1 MLSLIVKG
9 VYIMTTPQPQA
20 QPPSQPVYQRDLG
33 LILDRVHNKFV
44 EYANAKDE
52 ALAVQMRI
60 GFAESYNRD
69 MEAFNRDEALRHRVE
84 NVERRLENV
93 ESTQQIIIDTLQLLR
108 QEVRA
113 GFGALDEKINEL
125 TARVVKLEGGL
136 PPTESQS

>member
-1 MLSLIVKG
+1 
-9 VYIMTTPQPQA
+9 MTTPQSQA
-20 QPPSQPVYQRDLG
+20 QPPSQPVYQRDLS

-69 MEAFNRDEALRHRVE
+69 EALHHRIE

-125 TARVVKLEGGL
+125 TTRVVKLERGI
-136 PPTESQS
+136 PPTEPQS

>member
-1 MLSLIVKG
+1 MKG
-9 VYIMTTPQPQA
+9 ASIMTTPQPQ
-20 QPPSQPVYQRDLG
+20 PSSQPVYQRDLN

-69 MEAFNRDEALRHRVE
+69 VEAFNRDEALRHRIDNIE
-84 NVERRLENV
+84 KRLDNIEGRLDNV

-108 QEVRA
+108 QEV
-113 GFGALDEKINEL
+113 
-125 TARVVKLEGGL
+125 
-136 PPTESQS
+136 